1 MREVIITSNFK
12 ALLRK
17 TNLFEGCT
25 WLKFNNLRLA
35 VSATLQ
41 FYINVVKGLKLN
53 VRKFL
58 GLIYTF
64 VEVTGE
70 KPVEA
75 GRGCFLHTTPSSH
88 LE

>member
-12 ALLRK
+12 ALIRK

-35 VSATLQ
+35 VITNLQ
-41 FYINVVKGLKLN
+41 FSINVVKGLELN

-75 GRGCFLHTTPSSH
+75 GRGGLFAHHPIPH
-88 LE
+88 PG